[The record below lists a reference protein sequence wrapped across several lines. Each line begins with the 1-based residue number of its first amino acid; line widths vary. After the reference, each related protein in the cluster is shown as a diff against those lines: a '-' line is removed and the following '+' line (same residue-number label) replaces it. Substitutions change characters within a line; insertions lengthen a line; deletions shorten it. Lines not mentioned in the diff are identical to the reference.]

1 MGFSA
6 VCNRG
11 CFLLSGTIQRRL
23 KQHKAFDAD
32 FDKKLLEEARKWK
45 EKFTINQLP
54 QGQTTYARSSGPGG
68 QHVNKTETKAIT
80 AWPLPQLLSYLP
92 KIMHDAVRQSKYYSK
107 RSDALVFQAQT
118 ERSRSLNEAENM
130 SKLWE
135 EIQAI
140 YRAVVPNET
149 SPDKYKKYAELEKKA
164 RESRLQSKKAK
175 SAKKAARRGSDD

>member
-1 MGFSA
+1 MVIMVNLHRQILHQPWYLDQGFSA

-68 QHVNKTETKAIT
+68 QHVNK
-80 AWPLPQLLSYLP
+80 
-92 KIMHDAVRQSKYYSK
+92 
-107 RSDALVFQAQT
+107 F
-118 ERSRSLNEAENM
+118 
-130 SKLWE
+130 
-135 EIQAI
+135 
-140 YRAVVPNET
+140 VP
-149 SPDKYKKYAELEKKA
+149 
-164 RESRLQSKKAK
+164 
-175 SAKKAARRGSDD
+175 